1 MKEKDNTILC
11 LDEDGNE
18 IQLLVLEQTT
28 LAGINYLLVADS
40 MEDDGIV
47 LIMKEISLEDDYA
60 SYEVVDDD
68 EELKIISSIFNELVD
83 DFEVSL

>member
-11 LDEDGNE
+11 LDEDVNE

-47 LIMKEISLEDDYA
+47 LIMKEISLEDDYV

>member
-47 LIMKEISLEDDYA
+47 LIMKEISLEDDYV

-68 EELKIISSIFNELVD
+68 EELKIIYSIFNELVD

>member
-47 LIMKEISLEDDYA
+47 LIMKEINLEDDYV

>member
-1 MKEKDNTILC
+1 MKEKYNTILC

-47 LIMKEISLEDDYA
+47 LIMKEISLEDDYV